1 MWSLKP
7 DKHMLGGLAILAAAL
22 CLVAL
27 TWMGTT
33 RAIQQQRQ
41 EASAR
46 VTATVAN
53 QALTFSEQVNRQ
65 ILAMDQTLRILAH
78 AWEADPR
85 HFDLEAWR
93 HQSVVLSGISR
104 DMLLVDENG
113 IIRQSSVPEA
123 IGQNVSDQAF
133 FRDAIDHPADPD
145 RLFIGPATINQI
157 MRQWH
162 LDVARTLHRPDGS
175 FAGLIDADYRIAA
188 ITDVF
193 SQTDLGP
200 GSLVIVLGLTDG
212 KLRAAVGPA
221 SIDPDVSIVDTPMY
235 AAIREEDSGV
245 WVGPSAT
252 DSVVRVHAFRRL
264 PDRDLVVV
272 VGIEEREAM
281 RPANDWRQEAQ
292 IFASCITVL
301 LLAMAW
307 QLIRG
312 VRQARRRERRLAEDR
327 AILAAANAQLEVARA
342 RADAKT
348 EQLEAT
354 LAGMT
359 DGVAMVDAHMCL
371 VEWNARFP
379 EIAGVPA
386 DRLRVGQPMEEIL
399 RAQALAGQFGLVDV
413 EAEVVRRMAR
423 LRAGRFGTTIRAR
436 PDGRT
441 MELRRNRLPD
451 GGFVTL
457 YSDITDRQRA
467 EDALR
472 EARGIA
478 EAANAA
484 KSRFVAVVSHE
495 IRTPLNALLNTLR
508 LLADSSLAPAQK
520 ALVDM
525 ASQSGDALFGLI
537 NDVLEMS
544 RMEAGQLSLRPSR
557 FALRPLLES
566 SLEMFRAQAAE
577 RRITFELAIA
587 EGTPAELRTDPGRL
601 RQVLLNLLSNAV
613 KFAVPGTVRLIAE
626 AAPDGLRLTVRDPGP
641 VIPAEDKAR
650 LFRPFSRL
658 ERPEGDDPIGTGLGL
673 AICQHLVSLMGGE
686 IGCDTW
692 TAGDGRQGNAF
703 WLVLPTPRLDAMPV
717 APAVEVGV
725 NGLALSR
732 RLPRTRILLVE
743 DVPVN
748 QLVTATLLRREGHMV
763 DIAGGGE
770 AAVMAVSRTPYDLIF
785 MDNFMPGMSG
795 PEATQRIRAL
805 RGPART
811 VPVIALTG
819 SVSAEDHAALRAVGM
834 NGVLAKPVAFPEL
847 LAVIA
852 RTVWHRVPDG
862 TPLVPAVGSADEA
875 PLLSQERVTELRACL
890 PPDMLSGLIEECLS
904 DLDSRLPALRRA
916 LTSGA
921 RAAAAAQA
929 HAMVGMAAGYG
940 MAALEARLRSVVDAV
955 RDGEL
960 DPGAAAAVE
969 ADLVR
974 TASALREALQNETT
988 RAAA

>member
-1 MWSLKP
+1 
-7 DKHMLGGLAILAAAL
+7 
-22 CLVAL
+22 
-27 TWMGTT
+27 
-33 RAIQQQRQ
+33 
-41 EASAR
+41 
-46 VTATVAN
+46 
-53 QALTFSEQVNRQ
+53 
-65 ILAMDQTLRILAH
+65 
-78 AWEADPR
+78 
-85 HFDLEAWR
+85 
-93 HQSVVLSGISR
+93 
-104 DMLLVDENG
+104 
-113 IIRQSSVPEA
+113 
-123 IGQNVSDQAF
+123 
-133 FRDAIDHPADPD
+133 
-145 RLFIGPATINQI
+145 
-157 MRQWH
+157 
-162 LDVARTLHRPDGS
+162 
-175 FAGLIDADYRIAA
+175 
-188 ITDVF
+188 
-193 SQTDLGP
+193 
-200 GSLVIVLGLTDG
+200 
-212 KLRAAVGPA
+212 
-221 SIDPDVSIVDTPMY
+221 
-235 AAIREEDSGV
+235 
-245 WVGPSAT
+245 
-252 DSVVRVHAFRRL
+252 
-264 PDRDLVVV
+264 
-272 VGIEEREAM
+272 
-281 RPANDWRQEAQ
+281 
-292 IFASCITVL
+292 
-301 LLAMAW
+301 
-307 QLIRG
+307 
-312 VRQARRRERRLAEDR
+312 
-327 AILAAANAQLEVARA
+327 
-342 RADAKT
+342 
-348 EQLEAT
+348 
-354 LAGMT
+354 
-359 DGVAMVDAHMCL
+359 MVDAHMCL